1 MQVIKSESSF
11 IRWSKKILDK
21 DRKLKLKR
29 KAIEISSSNIFEN
42 DKLQRKESV
51 RNLTELLKNIDSP
64 VVLSVNAP
72 WGSGKTTYLRML
84 HASLELETRKPIYFS
99 AWETD
104 FAADPLLA
112 FLGEINLNITSFIG
126 GDKKKNKAWEQAK
139 KAGAHILKRGVPIAV
154 KLATAGLVDA
164 DKIVEDEASKFAE
177 ALSKDVIDSYS
188 KNKLA
193 IVDFKENIK
202 KVLGIEGGDT
212 EKLYIFIDELDRCRP
227 TYAIELL
234 ERIKHLLDIE
244 GLVFVLALDKN
255 QLAHSV
261 KAVYGSEFD
270 AVGYLKRFIDVE
282 FSLPVAD
289 VDPYIE
295 FLAEQFDFG
304 KYFESDRRRDGNNE
318 FNNLIATIKVLALG
332 QKMSLRTIEQLFSK
346 VKLILL
352 TVQENHYV
360 YPELMIFLLFVKD
373 VYPIEYANFSKVES
387 SGKELIDLIYKVIV
401 GSGEAEYIKQDIH
414 ALIIACKFGNGTSW
428 AQEHLKEIKDIGASE
443 AASDDSRR
451 ACSRTAEL
459 VDYYTRMG
467 RGIPFDRIISRVDMV
482 GNFNFDR

>member
-1 MQVIKSESSF
+1 M
-11 IRWSKKILDK
+11 
-21 DRKLKLKR
+21 KLKR
-29 KAIEISSSNIFEN
+29 KAIQISSSNIFEN
-42 DKLQRKESV
+42 DKLERKESV
-51 RNLTELLKNIDSP
+51 RNLTELLKNIESP

-112 FLGEINLNITSFIG
+112 FLGEINLNIASFIG
-126 GDKKKNKAWEQAK
+126 EDKNKNKAWEQAK
-139 KAGAHILKRGVPIAV
+139 KAGAHILKRGIPIAV
-154 KLATAGLVDA
+154 KIATAGLVDA
-164 DKIVEDEASKFAE
+164 DKIIEEEASNFAE
-177 ALSKDVIDSYS
+177 VLSKDVIDNYS

-193 IVDFKENIK
+193 IVEFKENIA
-202 KVLGIEGGDT
+202 KVLSVEGGDT

-289 VDPYIE
+289 VKPYIE
-295 FLAEQFDFG
+295 FLVDQFELE
-304 KYFESDRRRDGNNE
+304 KYFDSDSRRNRDSE
-318 FNNLIATIKVLALG
+318 FNSLISIIKVLALG

-352 TVQENHYV
+352 TVQKHHYV
-360 YPELMIFLLFVKD
+360 YPELMVFLLFVKD
-373 VYPIEYANFSKVES
+373 VYPVEYSNFSKLES
-387 SGKELIDLIYKVIV
+387 DGEELIELIYKVIIGGDEV
-401 GSGEAEYIKQDIH
+401 NFVRQGIH
-414 ALIIACKFGNGTSW
+414 AMIIACKINNGTGW
-428 AQEHLKEIKDIGASE
+428 AQKHINKIRATVSGGASTD
-443 AASDDSRR
+443 AARR
-451 ACSRTAEL
+451 SNSYTIEL
-459 VDYYTRMG
+459 VDGGMG
-467 RGIPFDRIISRVDMV
+467 RGLNLDGIVSRVDMV
-482 GNFNFDR
+482 SDFNFDR

>member
-1 MQVIKSESSF
+1 MKF
-11 IRWSKKILDK
+11 DK
-21 DRKLKLKR
+21 DSKLKLKR
-29 KAIEISSSNIFEN
+29 KTIEISSSNIFEN

-51 RNLTELLKNIDSP
+51 NNLTELLKNIESP

-112 FLGEINLNITSFIG
+112 FLGEMNLNIAGFIG
-126 GDKKKNKAWEQAK
+126 DDNKRSKAWEQAK

-177 ALSKDVIDSYS
+177 ALSKDIIDSYS
-188 KNKLA
+188 KNKIA

-202 KVLGIEGGDT
+202 KVLGVEGGGI

-289 VDPYIE
+289 IGPYIE
-295 FLAEQFDFG
+295 FLVDQFEFG
-304 KYFESDRRRDGNNE
+304 KYFDSDRGRDSNSE
-318 FNNLIATIKVLALG
+318 YNNLVTTIKVLALG
-332 QKMSLRTIEQLFSK
+332 QKMALRTIEQLLSK
-346 VKLILL
+346 IKLILL
-352 TVQENHYV
+352 TVQKNHYM
-360 YPELMIFLLFVKD
+360 YPELVVFLLFVKD
-373 VYPIEYANFSKVES
+373 VYPVEYANFSKVES
-387 SGKELIDLIYKVIV
+387 SGDELIDLIRKVIL
-401 GSGEAEYIKQDIH
+401 GGGEAEYIKQDIH
-414 ALIIACKFGNGTSW
+414 ALIIACKFGNGTKW
-428 AQEHLKEIKDIGASE
+428 AQEHLKEIVAVCVSE
-443 AASDDSRR
+443 TASDTSRR
-451 ACSRTAEL
+451 DSSRIVEM
-459 VDYYTRMG
+459 VDYYTRVG
-467 RGIPFDRIISRVDMV
+467 RGIPFDRIIARVDMV
-482 GNFNFDR
+482 SSFNFDR

>member
-1 MQVIKSESSF
+1 M
-11 IRWSKKILDK
+11 RLDK
-21 DRKLKLKR
+21 DEKLKLKR

-42 DKLQRKESV
+42 DKLQRRESV

-64 VVLSVNAP
+64 VVFSINAP

-126 GDKKKNKAWEQAK
+126 GDKKKSKAWEQAK

-154 KLATAGLVDA
+154 KLATAGIVDA
-164 DKIVEDEASKFAE
+164 DKILEEEVSKFAE
-177 ALSKDVIDSYS
+177 GLSKDVIDSYS

-193 IVDFKENIK
+193 IVEFKENIK
-202 KVLGIEGGDT
+202 KVLGVEGGDT

-282 FSLPVAD
+282 FSLPAAD
-289 VDPYIE
+289 VEPYIE
-295 FLAEQFDFG
+295 FLADQFELG
-304 KYFESDRRRDGNNE
+304 KYFESDRGRNIHNE
-318 FNNLIATIKVLALG
+318 FSNLISVIKVLALG

-346 VKLILL
+346 IKLILL
-352 TVQENHYV
+352 AGQRNHYV
-360 YPELMIFLLFVKD
+360 YPELMVFLLFVKD
-373 VYPIEYANFSKVES
+373 VYPMEYSNFSRAES
-387 SGKELIDLIYKVIV
+387 DGEELIELIYKVII
-401 GSGEAEYIKQDIH
+401 GGDEARHLKQDIH
-414 ALIIACKFGNGTSW
+414 ALIIACKFNSGTDW
-428 AQEHLKEIKDIGASE
+428 AREHLKKLKEIGASQTS
-443 AASDDSRR
+443 SDISRSN
-451 ACSRTAEL
+451 CNRTVELAEH
-459 VDYYTRMG
+459 YTRMG
-467 RGIPFDRIISRVDMV
+467 RGIILERIVSRVDMV
-482 GNFNFDR
+482 SDFNFDR